1 MAFIVRRSVV
11 RASLRCDL
19 GRPKSPR
26 VARGPIATSTRE
38 GLDGAMKDKA
48 NLLDRAGPWFLVIG
62 AVAFGLFWEAALF
75 SDADIPVAI
84 ALGVHGISI
93 VTIAMGLIHLQ
104 RSASTDRSAIGW
116 VGVALSIAG
125 TAASFV
131 LLAVGLILIVISLL
145 RAREWR
151 DVSSLLVA
159 GSIALLISY
168 LLGARV
174 GTEDAAD
181 PSLVAAI
188 FFGGAILLI
197 SLGLLL
203 IGVRQLA
210 GLSTNDG
217 ELSPS
222 LS

>member
-1 MAFIVRRSVV
+1 
-11 RASLRCDL
+11 
-19 GRPKSPR
+19 
-26 VARGPIATSTRE
+26 
-38 GLDGAMKDKA
+38 MKDKA
-48 NLLDRAGPWFLVIG
+48 DSLDRAGPWLLVIG
-62 AVAFGLFWEAALF
+62 AVAFGLFWEAALL

-84 ALGVHGISI
+84 SLGVHGISI
-93 VTIAMGLIHLQ
+93 ITIAMGLIHLQ
-104 RSASTDRSAIGW
+104 LSASTDRTTIGW
-116 VGVALSIAG
+116 VGVALTIAG

-151 DVSSLLVA
+151 DVSTLLVA

-168 LLGARV
+168 LLGARP

-188 FFGGAILLI
+188 FFGGATLSI

-203 IGVRQLA
+203 IGVKHPIA
-210 GLSTNDG
+210 SSGTS
-217 ELSPS
+217 SH
-222 LS
+222 

>member
-1 MAFIVRRSVV
+1 
-11 RASLRCDL
+11 
-19 GRPKSPR
+19 
-26 VARGPIATSTRE
+26 
-38 GLDGAMKDKA
+38 MKDKA
-48 NLLDRAGPWFLVIG
+48 DLLDRAGPWLLVMG
-62 AVAFGLFWEAALF
+62 AVAFGLFWETALL

-93 VTIAMGLIHLQ
+93 VAIAIGLIQFQL
-104 RSASTDRSAIGW
+104 SASTDRSAIDW
-116 VGVALSIAG
+116 VGVVLTIAG

-131 LLAVGLILIVISLL
+131 LLAVGLILVAISLL

-151 DVSSLLVA
+151 DVSTLLVV

-181 PSLVAAI
+181 PSLIAGI
-188 FFGGAILLI
+188 FFGGATLLI

-203 IGVRQLA
+203 IGVKQLSA
-210 GLSTNDG
+210 
-217 ELSPS
+217 SPS
-222 LS
+222 GSPAY

>member
-1 MAFIVRRSVV
+1 M
-11 RASLRCDL
+11 L
-19 GRPKSPR
+19 GPSPR
-26 VARGPIATSTRE
+26 VSHRAIATSTKE

-48 NLLDRAGPWFLVIG
+48 DLLNRAGPWFLVIG
-62 AVAFGLFWEAALF
+62 AVAFGLFWEAALL

-93 VTIAMGLIHLQ
+93 VTIAIGLIHLQ
-104 RSASTDRSAIGW
+104 RSASTDGSAIGW

-131 LLAVGLILIVISLL
+131 LLAVGLILVAISLL

-151 DVSSLLVA
+151 DVSTLLIV

-174 GTEDAAD
+174 GTEDAAE
-181 PSLVAAI
+181 PSLVAGI
-188 FFGGAILLI
+188 FFGGATLLI

-203 IGVRQLA
+203 IGVKQLA
-210 GLSTNDG
+210 GSSTNHG